1 MPTLRVLADG
11 RWLYATPGQPDL
23 NDLPTFL
30 TGGSDVV
37 LCGIDYTAWLGA
49 AAISASAWSVDGGT
63 IGSGSTSGDVVSVLL
78 TMPAVVFP
86 VIPDPAYPQPVTLRN
101 TLTASD
107 GRVIHITM
115 RLLAQPR

>member
-11 RWLYATPGQPDL
+11 QWLFATPGQPDQ
-23 NDLPTFL
+23 DGMPVFL
-30 TGGSDVV
+30 TGSQDVV
-37 LCGIDYTAWLGA
+37 LCGIDYTAWLGTA
-49 AAISASAWSVDGGT
+49 TISSSAWSVVGAT
-63 IGSGSTSGDVVSVLL
+63 IGTTTTGADLVTALL

-86 VIPDPAYPQPVTLRN
+86 VIPEPAYPQPVTLRN
-101 TLTASD
+101 VLTASD

>member
-1 MPTLRVLADG
+1 MPTLRVLADSS
-11 RWLYATPGQPDL
+11 WFYATPGQPDR
-23 NDLPTFL
+23 DGIPTFI
-30 TGGSDVV
+30 TGSQDVV

-49 AAISASAWSVDGGT
+49 ASISSSAWSAVGATVGT
-63 IGSGSTSGDVVSVLL
+63 TTTGSDVVTALL

-86 VIPDPAYPQPVTLRN
+86 VLPDPAYPQPVTLRN
-101 TLTASD
+101 VLTASD

>member
-1 MPTLRVLADG
+1 M
-11 RWLYATPGQPDL
+11 ATPGQPDL
-23 NDLPTFL
+23 NDLPTFI
-30 TGGSDVV
+30 TGSQDVV

-49 AAISASAWSVDGGT
+49 ATISASAWSADGATLGVTTQGT
-63 IGSGSTSGDVVSVLL
+63 DLVTVLL

-101 TLTASD
+101 VLTASD

-115 RLLAQPR
+115 RLLATPR

>member
-1 MPTLRVLADG
+1 M
-11 RWLYATPGQPDL
+11 ATPGQPDL
-23 NDLPTFL
+23 SDLPTFL
-30 TGGSDVV
+30 AGSQDVV
-37 LCGIDYTAWLGA
+37 LCSIDYTAWLGA
-49 AAISASAWSVDGGT
+49 AAIIASTWAVDGAALGAAT
-63 IGSGSTSGDVVSVLL
+63 TGSDVVSVLL

-101 TLTASD
+101 VLTASD